1 MPLHNSSACSSVIA
15 QSLLF
20 ISWVFQIDKKSPCPA
35 HPGKL
40 NGKGKNIMLVI
51 AKSVKG
57 KEFLYNAESARKVS
71 KRSASAILSVLNEM
85 KWRLSDNEVWHI
97 HEVDEY
103 DNAYYYAQRQAF
115 TIRNGIVSAK
125 CY

>member
-1 MPLHNSSACSSVIA
+1 V
-15 QSLLF
+15 
-20 ISWVFQIDKKSPCPA
+20 
-35 HPGKL
+35 
-40 NGKGKNIMLVI
+40 LVI
-51 AKSVKG
+51 AKSIKG
-57 KEFLYNAESARKVS
+57 KEFLYNAASARKVS
-71 KRSASAILSVLNEM
+71 KRSANTILSVLNEM
-85 KWRLSDNEVWHI
+85 KWRLSENEVWHI